1 MSKMPNEHITEFAK
15 ISPIT
20 FEVACN
26 IFGNLTP
33 DLSNAKT
40 RAEFFAVW
48 AAANFEFGQAMNGER
63 IELANAGW

>member
-1 MSKMPNEHITEFAK
+1 MSTERVIEFAK
-15 ISPIT
+15 TSPIT

-26 IFGNLTP
+26 IFGDPAP
-33 DLSNAKT
+33 DLANAKT

-48 AAANFEFGQAMNGER
+48 AAANFEFAQAMDSER